1 MLWVTSEPGAVCQCA
16 TGATPATINTT
27 QDQKTQLL
35 CYLLILTWVMWVR
48 GSQTRRWP
56 GGHLW
61 YQLHQALSLDS
72 LDSLDSLVR
81 SDVCE
86 MQTDANGGDGDG
98 GAGVSAPSPSS
109 AQLGAAL
116 AR

>member
-1 MLWVTSEPGAVCQCA
+1 MVPITS
-16 TGATPATINTT
+16 
-27 QDQKTQLL
+27 
-35 CYLLILTWVMWVR
+35 
-48 GSQTRRWP
+48 
-56 GGHLW
+56 
-61 YQLHQALSLDS
+61 SLDS
-72 LDSLDSLVR
+72 MDSLDSLVR

-98 GAGVSAPSPSS
+98 AGVSAPSPSS